1 MPNIYKVQMNSQT
14 QVIAIDG
21 YASTGK
27 STLAK
32 KLAQHLGYLYM
43 DTGWMFRA
51 LTYEALQRGLLT
63 EDGLDTK
70 EFESFV
76 ENCRF
81 QWQGKELNLNNQ
93 AYGDELRSH
102 DVSQQVSFI
111 AALPAV
117 RSCTL
122 KSQQDLAKDKKIIMD
137 GRDIGTVVFPHA
149 SVKFF
154 LTAATEVRA
163 QRRWTELQQKGEKV
177 SLDEVHQNVLNRDKR
192 DSNRSVAPLRQA
204 SDAVVIDTSNLTLD
218 EVFEKMISHIH

>member
-1 MPNIYKVQMNSQT
+1 MNSQT

-93 AYGDELRSH
+93 SYGDELRSH

-122 KSQQDLAKDKKIIMD
+122 KSQQDLAKDKKIIVD

>member
-1 MPNIYKVQMNSQT
+1 MNSQT

-93 AYGDELRSH
+93 SYGDELRSH

>member
-1 MPNIYKVQMNSQT
+1 MNSQT

-76 ENCRF
+76 ENCHF

-102 DVSQQVSFI
+102 DVTQQVSFI

>member
-102 DVSQQVSFI
+102 DVTQQVSFI

>member
-1 MPNIYKVQMNSQT
+1 MNSQT

-102 DVSQQVSFI
+102 DVTQQVSFI